1 MMSAAAPDV
10 LIAGAGPVGLAAALE
25 LRRLGF
31 AVRIVERRARREP
44 YSKALGVN
52 SRTLELLEP
61 LGLTQALLERGHV
74 ARRATLRWHEQLLGR
89 VEFGGAGHPFSLML
103 VLPQY
108 ETEVLLENRLQNFG
122 CTVEYATE
130 LV

>member
-1 MMSAAAPDV
+1 MAIAAPDV

-31 AVRIVERRARREP
+31 TVRIVERHARRAP

-61 LGLTQALLERGHV
+61 LGVTQSMLERGHA
-74 ARRATLRWHEQLLGR
+74 ARRAALRWHERLLGR

-108 ETEVLLENRLQNFG
+108 ETEALLERRLLEFG
-122 CTVEYATE
+122 CAVEY
-130 LV
+130 LSLIHI

>member
-1 MMSAAAPDV
+1 MAIAAPDV

-31 AVRIVERRARREP
+31 TVRIVERHARRAP

-61 LGLTQALLERGHV
+61 LGVTQSMIWPRILCCRLGDKILNPVCRPAEIHKSGCP
-74 ARRATLRWHEQLLGR
+74 LRD
-89 VEFGGAGHPFSLML
+89 
-103 VLPQY
+103 
-108 ETEVLLENRLQNFG
+108 
-122 CTVEYATE
+122 
-130 LV
+130 